1 MFNYLAKGKPKFTI
15 ECKPHP
21 GSLPSATYNA
31 PPEESQ
37 PQESPCSN
45 NVNQKPNN
53 EKQRKQDSSE
63 DEGDANVV
71 KKIKALKK
79 VEQILQKEL
88 ETM

>member
-45 NVNQKPNN
+45 VNQKPNI
-53 EKQRKQDSSE
+53 EKQRKKDSSE

-79 VEQILQKEL
+79 VEQNLQKEL
-88 ETM
+88 EAR